1 MICDFSNSYYRSNY
15 DGGACQSTN
24 YDTAGGRMINLRS
37 SYSGRS
43 GLYRNESMINYA
55 AKI

>member
-1 MICDFSNSYYRSNY
+1 MISDFSDSYYRSNY
-15 DGGACQSTN
+15 DSGACQSTN
-24 YDTAGGRMINLRS
+24 YDTAGGRMINWRS

-43 GLYRNESMINYA
+43 GLYRDESMIVYA